1 MTPRSTQPPEEAA
14 PPLLR
19 VGLGDDRH
27 RLAPLA
33 PAGDGRP
40 LRLGGVVLESPV
52 GPVSRSDGDALL
64 HALTD
69 AVLGAAGLEDIGQ
82 LFPDSDVRNEG
93 RDSADFLREALQRA
107 QARGWRLV
115 CADTVVRLQQP
126 RLSPHKQRIRQR
138 LAELLGLPLDCVNV
152 KGKSGEGV
160 GPVGLGQAVEAQAVV
175 LLTREAHA

>member
-1 MTPRSTQPPEEAA
+1 MTSGSAPEPPKTA
-14 PPLLR
+14 PSLR

-33 PAGDGRP
+33 PAGEGRP
-40 LRLGGVVLESPV
+40 LVLGGVQLESAV

-69 AVLGAAGLEDIGQ
+69 AILGAAGLDDIGQ
-82 LFPDSDVRNEG
+82 LFPDNDQANEG
-93 RDSADFLREALQRA
+93 RDSADFLREALRLARQR
-107 QARGWRLV
+107 GFRLL
-115 CADTVVRLQQP
+115 CADAVVRLEHP

-138 LAELLGLPLDCVNV
+138 LAELLDLPLEHVNV

-175 LLTREAHA
+175 LLVQEPAR

>member
-1 MTPRSTQPPEEAA
+1 MSSGSATQPGGAA
-14 PPLLR
+14 PPRLR

-33 PAGDGRP
+33 PAGEGRP
-40 LRLGGVVLESPV
+40 LRLGGVLIESAV

-69 AVLGAAGLEDIGQ
+69 AVLGAAGLDDIGQ
-82 LFPDSDVRNEG
+82 LFPDTDQTNEG
-93 RDSADFLREALQRA
+93 RDSADFLREALQRTRE
-107 QARGWRLV
+107 RGWRLV
-115 CADTVVRLQQP
+115 CADAVVRLEQP

-138 LAELLGLPLDCVNV
+138 LAELLELPLECVNV

-175 LLTREAHA
+175 LLAQEERA